1 MNHDNFL
8 DVQETNPSLFTQV
21 AQNHLLNS
29 SKWALF
35 LSIIGVITISLL
47 ILVFIFVGSTYMD
60 LIADSPI
67 DPNFGSGAIGFLLFL
82 YLIIIGLPTW
92 FLFQFAR
99 KTQKAI
105 STQNSMLLESGLRYH
120 KFFFMFYGIITAF
133 FIALNLLGSIGLLFA

>member
-1 MNHDNFL
+1 MNQDNIL

-60 LIADSPI
+60 LIDDSPI
-67 DPNFGSGAIGFLLFL
+67 GPNFGSGAIGFFLFI
-82 YLIIIGLPTW
+82 YLFIIGLPTW

-105 STQNSMLLESGLRYH
+105 STQNPMLLESGLRYH
-120 KFFFMFYGIITAF
+120 KFFFMFYGIIAAF